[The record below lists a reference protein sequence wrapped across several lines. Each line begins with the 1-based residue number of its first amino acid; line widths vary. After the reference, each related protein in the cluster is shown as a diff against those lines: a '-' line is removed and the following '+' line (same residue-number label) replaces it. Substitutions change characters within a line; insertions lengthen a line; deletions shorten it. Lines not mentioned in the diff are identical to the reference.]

1 MFYWEMIRQFLR
13 SGKNR
18 VGLSTL
24 LSLLGMIIGVAS
36 LVVAMAVVSGYE
48 TTLKRTVI
56 DAYGHILLMK
66 RGAADNNDSWF
77 EDVRDKIPEM
87 SAASPLLYLEAILAH
102 KGKLTGVLVEGVDP
116 VEVKKVLRLHDR
128 LVDGEFN
135 FEKKD
140 GVPGALIGKG
150 LQSKYGLKLGDIVRI
165 VMPVSKGYDSA
176 QFRSEMM
183 SFYVAGVLDFGRFDF
198 DSRYVVM
205 DLATAQAFAKVGA
218 RVTGYRIKLQHDDQA
233 QAVSDRLNKELD
245 SHFHARPWREV
256 NHNLFEATKN
266 EKAMIFLILSILVIA
281 ASFNISSTLFVTVVQ
296 RFHAISILKTL
307 GASRLQVLKIF
318 VGLGTLLGVIGAVFG
333 VLVGLLLCQLFM
345 WAQGPLNLIPKEI
358 YKLTKL
364 QVEVRPLDLLAIM
377 GVSIFICFLSTLAP
391 ARTGSKLKP
400 VEGLRYE

>member
-13 SGKNR
+13 SGKKR

-24 LSLLGMIIGVAS
+24 LSLLGMVIGVAS

-56 DAYGHILLMK
+56 DAYGHVLLMK
-66 RGAADNNDSWF
+66 RGATDPNEQWF
-77 EDVRDKIPEM
+77 EDIKPKIPEM
-87 SAASPLLYLEAILAH
+87 VASTPLLYLEAILAH
-102 KGKLTGVLVEGVDP
+102 KGKLTGVLIEGVEPD
-116 VEVKKVLRLHDR
+116 EVKKVLRLHDR

-135 FEKKD
+135 FAEKN
-140 GVPGALIGKG
+140 GLPGALIGKG
-150 LQSKYGLKLGDIVRI
+150 LQSKYGLKVGDVVRV

-183 SFYVAGVLDFGRFDF
+183 SFYVSGILDLGRFDF

-205 DLATAQAFAKVGA
+205 DIKTAQAFAKVGA
-218 RVTGYRIKLQHDDQA
+218 RVTGFRIKLQRDDQA
-233 QAVSDRLNKELD
+233 AAVSDRLNKELQGP
-245 SHFHARPWREV
+245 FHARAWREV

-266 EKAMIFLILSILVIA
+266 EKGMIFLILSILVVA

-307 GASRLQVLKIF
+307 GAARGQILKIF
-318 VGLGTLLGVIGAVFG
+318 VGLGTLLGVIGAVVG

-358 YKLTKL
+358 YKLTTL
-364 QVEVRPLDLLAIM
+364 QVEVRPLDLLAIFT
-377 GVSIFICFLSTLAP
+377 VSIFICFLSTLAP